1 MQNPSHHRLM
11 HHSWVVENS
20 LQVGFEVLQVLE
32 TQNQTWRQMRKR
44 LAFEMVVDLGV
55 VMLYVRQPMTMRRKD
70 RWRVVK
76 VLQLAVSGE
85 E

>member
-1 MQNPSHHRLM
+1 MAR
-11 HHSWVVENS
+11 
-20 LQVGFEVLQVLE
+20 
-32 TQNQTWRQMRKR
+32 R
-44 LAFEMVVDLGV
+44 LAFEMIVDLGV

>member
-11 HHSWVVENS
+11 HHSWVVEDS
-20 LQVGFEVLQVLE
+20 LRVRSEGLQVLV
-32 TQNQTWRQMRKR
+32 TQSQTGRQMAKR
-44 LAFEMVVDLGV
+44 LAFEMIVNSVV
-55 VMLYVRQPMTMRRKD
+55 VMLYVRQPMTMRQKD

>member
-11 HHSWVVENS
+11 HHSWVVEDL

-32 TQNQTWRQMRKR
+32 TQSQTRRQMAKR
-44 LAFEMVVDLGV
+44 LAFEMIVDSEVVV
-55 VMLYVRQPMTMRRKD
+55 LYVRQPMTTRQMD

-76 VLQLAVSGE
+76 FLQLAVAGE